1 MTRRPSNKTL
11 VNIQMQWQMAKYTFF
26 FPNKKASFT
35 SLGPLHGIKCIKCNI
50 SKEKVGVCEAKSLRR
65 EEEYKAGEK
74 RTTQLW
80 WPE

>member
-11 VNIQMQWQMAKYTFF
+11 VNIQMSWQNTLF

-35 SLGPLHGIKCIKCNI
+35 SLGPLQSIKCIKCNI
-50 SKEKVGVCEAKSLRR
+50 SKEKEGVCEAKSLRR
-65 EEEYKAGEK
+65 EAEYKAGEK